1 MYPFAM
7 RKTLLV
13 IFAVLLLVV
22 PVAHAT
28 CGGGGGGGMGGMQPG
43 GMGQMGMGQM
53 PPPRAYLVPW
63 RLYGSGDAPPPNAL
77 TLFWFP
83 AAITD
88 TDLRESRM
96 LVSYTSQCVGMEVV
110 KSDDAAN
117 LAKFEITGKQP
128 AALLIAQDGKVIG
141 HVDAEDGHLKLAKV
155 ENMVHDAIFERET
168 ALEVQLDDARK
179 KADTGDKDGAIA
191 AYQKVWEQRCIAPKK
206 GRAAQKGLK
215 KLGVE
220 VKDQALRLDDPNL
233 SPEMNERMTTAM
245 NRALEAELSTDYEA
259 ARRLYTAAAKIDPN
273 DPVPLR
279 FLGELYRH
287 NTGEWALANTTFRRV
302 LSMQPDILSKA
313 VALHGIGKMT
323 IHMGNSAKGLELFE
337 KSIAAYPL
345 PLTYR
350 NLAVY
355 WNSEGKH
362 AKADGYVQK
371 ALALDP
377 NDSYNLIFAATYLA
391 DSGRRDEAL
400 KIAQE
405 NENVLA
411 ASYNLAAI
419 YSLLG
424 NKGKAMEMLKR
435 HFYSYERYDDV
446 RAHEMWEARV
456 DYVFASMKD
465 DPEFVKLTAMAK

>member
-1 MYPFAM
+1 MYPFPM
-7 RKTLLV
+7 RHKKHFLLAL
-13 IFAVLLLVV
+13 AVLLLAV

-28 CGGGGGGGMGGMQPG
+28 CGGGGGGGMGGAMPG
-43 GMGQMGMGQM
+43 GMGQQM
-53 PPPRAYLVPW
+53 PQPRAYLVPW
-63 RLYGSGDAPPPNAL
+63 RVLNPAEAQPASPMTLVWVPSAPQDMDLRDSRLL
-77 TLFWFP
+77 TLYSAQCIGMTLVRPDDQASLTKFAVT
-83 AAITD
+83 AA
-88 TDLRESRM
+88 
-96 LVSYTSQCVGMEVV
+96 
-110 KSDDAAN
+110 
-117 LAKFEITGKQP
+117 P
-128 AALLIAQDGKVIG
+128 AALLVIDDKVIA
-141 HVDAEDGHLKLAKV
+141 HVDAENGHVKLGKV
-155 ENMVHDAIFERET
+155 EGMVRDAVNEREKE
-168 ALEVQLDDARK
+168 LETQLDDARK
-179 KADTGDKDGAIA
+179 KADAGEKDAAIA
-191 AYQKVWEQRCIAPKK
+191 SYQKVWDQRCVAPKK

-220 VKDQALRLDDPNL
+220 VKDSAMRMNDPL
-233 SPEMNERMTTAM
+233 MTPEMNEQMVAAM
-245 NRALEAELSTDYEA
+245 DRALAAELATDYEA
-259 ARRLYTAAAKIDPN
+259 ARRLYLAAAKLDPA
-273 DPVPLR
+273 DPVPAR

-287 NTGEWALANTTFRRV
+287 NTGEWAKAVNTFKRLLA
-302 LSMQPDILSKA
+302 MQPDPLSKA
-313 VALHGIGKMT
+313 VALHGIGKIT
-323 IHMGNSAKGLELFE
+323 IHMGNSAKGLALFE
-337 KSIAAYPL
+337 ESIATYPIS
-345 PLTYR
+345 LTYR

-355 WNSEGKH
+355 WNSERQH

-391 DSGRRDEAL
+391 DSGRREEAL

-405 NENVLA
+405 NEHALS

-435 HFYSYERYDDV
+435 HFYEYERYDEV